1 VSALSVELDSGEQD
15 RLHRS
20 YALTAESY
28 DLFLHARTMLPTY
41 MTDKGRLL
49 RARQLFERIVE
60 QADGFSGGYAGLS
73 QTYSLAVMRGYSSAP
88 VEEANEAL
96 KLAQKAWDIDADFEM
111 AEVAMASALQITG
124 QSEDAIA
131 TLEKMLKSAPSNA
144 DAHAQRG
151 RLLIWAGRAK
161 EAIDPINTAVRL
173 NPDFGSPY
181 LIDLGLANF
190 TSGDYKAAIT
200 AFEKN
205 YARGG
210 PIDDAGLAVW
220 TASNNELGR
229 SNEAA
234 KILDRL
240 FDRHP
245 DFHLRSFWL
254 LRLYER
260 PEDRT
265 RLNDIFQRAN
275 IPMDR
280 PYTR

>member
-1 VSALSVELDSGEQD
+1 
-15 RLHRS
+15 
-20 YALTAESY
+20 
-28 DLFLHARTMLPTY
+28 M
-41 MTDKGRLL
+41 
-49 RARQLFERIVE
+49 
-60 QADGFSGGYAGLS
+60 
-73 QTYSLAVMRGYSSAP
+73 
-88 VEEANEAL
+88 AN
-96 KLAQKAWDIDADFEM
+96 
-111 AEVAMASALQITG
+111 ALQITG

-131 TLEKMLKSAPSNA
+131 TLEKMLKTAPSNA

-173 NPDFGSPY
+173 NPDFGSPS

-190 TSGDYKAAIT
+190 TSGDYEAAIT

-220 TASNNELGR
+220 TASNSELGR

-240 FDRHP
+240 FDSHP
-245 DFHLRSFWL
+245 DFHWRSYWM

-260 PEDRT
+260 PADRT